1 MQDVAQKKM
10 SLEEMLECARMFKSS
25 AGKIICQYIYQKK
38 FYRNDT
44 VYLYFKMAH
53 SFSYIVV
60 VIPYYCQD
68 MDQRKSNEYLNLI
81 KEMWKVISEQ
91 KSASIQNVKEYC
103 PMIDEDPLRILVMIK
118 GVLPSS

>member
-1 MQDVAQKKM
+1 
-10 SLEEMLECARMFKSS
+10 
-25 AGKIICQYIYQKK
+25 
-38 FYRNDT
+38 
-44 VYLYFKMAH
+44 MAH
-53 SFSYIVV
+53 SFSYIIV

-91 KSASIQNVKEYC
+91 KLASIQNVKEYC

-118 GVLPSS
+118 GVLRSS